1 MHFWLRPRYRL
12 YLVPTG
18 HALNKSL
25 NSKRVVSTHSHE
37 LISIVSIK
45 LIAALSYSAWAILNL
60 AWIGKAK
67 GMADLP
73 QAEARPSFSQVVIQ
87 HIEPLSQLP
96 GVQVDY
102 ARIVDLTAKQQ
113 YEDLRQLYHR

>member
-1 MHFWLRPRYRL
+1 MTFNESAHRRPDFQRSQRLSLIILDSRLDLR
-12 YLVPTG
+12 
-18 HALNKSL
+18 
-25 NSKRVVSTHSHE
+25 
-37 LISIVSIK
+37 
-45 LIAALSYSAWAILNL
+45 
-60 AWIGKAK
+60 

-73 QAEARPSFSQVVIQ
+73 QAEEPSFSQVVIQ
-87 HIEPLSQLP
+87 HVEPLSQLP

>member
-1 MHFWLRPRYRL
+1 
-12 YLVPTG
+12 
-18 HALNKSL
+18 
-25 NSKRVVSTHSHE
+25 
-37 LISIVSIK
+37 
-45 LIAALSYSAWAILNL
+45 
-60 AWIGKAK
+60 
-67 GMADLP
+67 MADLP